1 MPPGS
6 YTATFMLQGFGT
18 VDSQVTVPL
27 GSAGEV
33 NVSMPIGAVAESVQ
47 VTAQVPTPL
56 ATTETSQ
63 HITSAEIGTL
73 PMGRTLFRIAE
84 LAPGL
89 TANTPNNGQIV
100 INGAFAYDN
109 I

>member
-6 YTATFMLQGFGT
+6 YT
-18 VDSQVTVPL
+18 
-27 GSAGEV
+27 
-33 NVSMPIGAVAESVQ
+33 IGAVAESVQ